1 MSNFVVV
8 LFKNNK
14 RKRILKKFITF
25 DKANKFYENLIEKSN
40 DIIFDVSYENGKH
53 CKFDLGLIQMG
64 MKNDSPIY
72 ILDELGR
79 NVKISLE
86 SDSMKLLEIKKYKKE
101 EKIFDIQTGT
111 KISVN
116 ELIKKYLKT
125 DTLKLVSVLNNKIII
140 QLDEKISI
148 FSTKTESDSFRFIDS
163 LSNYFLK
170 IKRFDCMFVKD
181 VSSAQRKYLFELLNN
196 FGIDKR
202 KLYRKS
208 TTHPQS

>member
-1 MSNFVVV
+1 MSNFVIV